1 MISMSPTV
9 TLKGAM
15 KFSVKKLIVGGEISH
30 STFTGPGELLL
41 APNTLGDITS
51 IRLSGS
57 DSPWSVGKD
66 AFLACTQGI
75 VKDYK
80 SQGFAK
86 AMFSGEG
93 LFVYRISGTG
103 LLWIQSFGAIIRK
116 DVSLPLMDRALEY
129 ASGCPALLLLADN
142 LTDECSQTASRRRKI
157 YNRQR
162 TPRSLELQVRPRA
175 SQQRRFHLRRR
186 DQRRPRLQV
195 HRAGDRLHAD
205 EESSSFRCLDDC
217 ACCYS
222 SVAVKEGSGARALG
236 SVWLVTRCLCIEV
249 YLLLFQKELL

>member
-116 DVSLPLMDRALEY
+116 DVSLPLMDRPLECAAVALH
-129 ASGCPALLLLADN
+129 SSFWRIILLKIV
-142 LTDECSQTASRRRKI
+142 SQTASRRRKI

-236 SVWLVTRCLCIEV
+236 SVWLVTGCLCIEV